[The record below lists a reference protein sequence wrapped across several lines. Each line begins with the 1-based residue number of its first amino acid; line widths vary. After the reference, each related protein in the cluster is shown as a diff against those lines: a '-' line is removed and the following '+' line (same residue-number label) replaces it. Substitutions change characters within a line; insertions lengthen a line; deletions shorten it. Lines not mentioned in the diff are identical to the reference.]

1 MTYLRPYVNNILKNH
16 PQGGT
21 FKEIRD
27 VARYVESDVPP
38 IPDPDEEEQSRAQKI
53 TYSMLKIVGLFIDS
67 LLSRGS
73 VRIKSRGDIR
83 RKNLPK
89 YYEKRI

>member
-1 MTYLRPYVNNILKNH
+1 MAL
-16 PQGGT
+16 
-21 FKEIRD
+21 
-27 VARYVESDVPP
+27 YVESDVPP
-38 IPDPDEEEQSRAQKI
+38 IPDPDEEEQSRAQKT

-67 LLSRGS
+67 LLSGGS

>member
-27 VARYVESDVPP
+27 LARYVESDVPP

-53 TYSMLKIVGLFIDS
+53 TYSMLKKSDY
-67 LLSRGS
+67 LL
-73 VRIKSRGDIR
+73 IHF
-83 RKNLPK
+83 
-89 YYEKRI
+89 

>member
-1 MTYLRPYVNNILKNH
+1 MTYLRPYVNKMLENH
-16 PQGGT
+16 PYGDT

-27 VARYVESDVPP
+27 FACYVESDVPP

-67 LLSRGS
+67 LLSGGS